1 MINCGLTQTIGSL
14 SANLNT
20 AKAGKP
26 DLMKTRVVLALMAR
40 ASGLTVLSKLG
51 RLVGLLVI
59 VGILAAGFLLPYIGG
74 VGLAAKAGA
83 DKFLGTQCNL
93 TEEPVQQRTTIYA
106 NDGKTVIATLFDQNR
121 QVVSLSRIPKAVT
134 NALIST
140 EDRRFYQHHGVDM
153 RGLIRGALKT
163 SNGDTQGASTL
174 TEQYVKQ
181 VRYYQATTDSERAA
195 AIDQNIDRKILDAQ
209 CALKIERENSKT
221 QILEKYLNIA
231 AFGENSYGIQT
242 AAQTFFGVDVSK
254 LTVPQAA
261 LLVGLVKAPTDLDPF
276 VHPQAA
282 RDRRDLVISNMADQN
297 YISAAEAA
305 RAKASP
311 LRLAPH
317 TPVPR
322 GCSFANPAIKN
333 VGFFCDYVTDWLTKV
348 GGLSES
354 KVNTSGYKIITTLDA
369 NLQNQ
374 GQNAIWTQ
382 SGLDPAHAHG
392 YLLAMPSITPNSG
405 AVTSMITDVRYGVKK
420 GDTGYSVD
428 KLFTKAYAGAG
439 STYKYFTA
447 LAALKAGVP
456 PSYQLTT
463 ANNQWTTKN
472 CPLQGDNKPYVAH
485 NAGNYPDTEPLERA
499 LPASSNTYFVAMED
513 QLFGCDVSPMVNT
526 ATSLGM
532 NYLNGPQ
539 LDSDGKP
546 TGKTIAQAIVAN
558 RQPTFTLGQDS
569 TSVLELTGAFAAL
582 ANDGVFCPPT
592 PIRSITDS
600 TGKPVPLKAHP
611 GCSRQFTPFVARTLV
626 NIMVNDTH
634 SSYGT
639 AGGFFND
646 WYSKGGSL
654 VAAKTG
660 TNNSSKY
667 DPVTK
672 KTVDDSGNSALW
684 FVGITPDL
692 VSAAALVNPESPN
705 RRIAD
710 VPGVTDPT
718 SGDISGNDTFGATAS
733 KFWMQ
738 AYGPT
743 LSAQQWTWPTVD
755 STPGNPVPSVTGKS
769 QADAIQFLASQG
781 FVGKP
786 LAVPCGSKE
795 RPGNVAFYSPQIA
808 EPGAIISLCISTGVP
823 ADVYVPPVQTF
834 GPVSPTPSHST
845 PAGSSSPAS
854 PTPNPTRSKPKPS
867 SKPSKP

>member
-1 MINCGLTQTIGSL
+1 
-14 SANLNT
+14 
-20 AKAGKP
+20 
-26 DLMKTRVVLALMAR
+26 MAR

-51 RLVGLLVI
+51 KLVVLLVI
-59 VGILAAGFLLPYIGG
+59 VGVLAAGLLLPYIGG

-93 TEEPVQQRTTIYA
+93 TEEPVQQRTTMYA

-121 QVVSLSRIPKAVT
+121 QVVPLSRIPKAVT

-140 EDRRFYQHHGVDM
+140 EDRRFYQHHGVDL

-181 VRYYQATTDSERAA
+181 VRYYQANTDAERAA

-209 CALKIERENSKT
+209 CALKIERESTKT
-221 QILEKYLNIA
+221 EILEKYLNIA

-242 AAQTFFGVDVSK
+242 AAQTFFGVDVTK

-282 RDRRDLVISNMADQN
+282 RDRRDLVISNMASEN
-297 YISAAEAA
+297 YISEAEAE

-317 TPVPR
+317 APVPR

-333 VGFFCDYVTDWLTKV
+333 AGFFCDYVTDWLTKV

-354 KVNTSGYKIITTLDA
+354 RVNVSGFKIVTTLNA
-369 NLQNQ
+369 HLQNQ
-374 GQNAIWTQ
+374 GQNAIWSQ
-382 SGLDPAHAHG
+382 SGLDPAHGHG
-392 YLLAMPSITPNSG
+392 YLLAMPSITPSTG
-405 AVTSMITDVRYGVKK
+405 AVTTMITDARYGVKK
-420 GDTGYSVD
+420 GNSGYSVD

-456 PSYQLTT
+456 PSYTLTT
-463 ANNQWTTKN
+463 ANNEWTTKN
-472 CPLQGDNKPYVAH
+472 CPLQDDNKPYVAH
-485 NAGNYPDTEPLERA
+485 NVGHYPDTAPLDHA

-513 QLFGCDVSPMVNT
+513 QLFGCDISPIVNT
-526 ATSLGM
+526 ATGLGM

-546 TGKTIAQAIVAN
+546 TGRTIAQSIIGS

-592 PIRSITDS
+592 PVRSVTDS
-600 TGKPVPLKAHP
+600 TGKPVRLKPHP

-634 SSYGT
+634 SGYGT
-639 AGGFFND
+639 ASRFFTD
-646 WYSKGGSL
+646 WYNNGGSL
-654 VAAKTG
+654 VAGKTG
-660 TNNSSKY
+660 TNNSSKL

-672 KTVDDSGNSALW
+672 KFVDDEGNSALW
-684 FVGITPDL
+684 FVGITPNL
-692 VSAAALVNPESPN
+692 VSAAALVNPERPTQ
-705 RRIAD
+705 RIAG
-710 VPGVTDPT
+710 VPGITESN
-718 SGDISGNDTFGATAS
+718 SGTDTFGAAVS
-733 KFWMQ
+733 KFWMM

-743 LSAQQWTWPTVD
+743 LGAQQWDWPSVD
-755 STPGNPVPSVTGKS
+755 STPGNPVPSVVGMG
-769 QADAIQFLASQG
+769 QDEAIQYLASQG
-781 FVGKP
+781 FVGRP
-786 LAVPCGSKE
+786 LPVPCGSRE

-808 EPGAIISLCISTGVP
+808 EPGAAISLCISTGVP
-823 ADVYVPPVQTF
+823 PQVYVPPIQTF
-834 GPVSPTPSHST
+834 QPQPQPPPSSNPQT
-845 PAGSSSPAS
+845 SAPPSSSAPAS
-854 PTPNPTRSKPKPS
+854 SAPPPSPSPSPSKPKPT
-867 SKPSKP
+867 KPRR